1 MPGNPAKRG
10 LEMPGEDYSDLDKRV
25 REIEVDIA
33 RLQEWMRS
41 VNEQIKTFVTKS
53 EFGPVRLIAYGLAT
67 AVMGSV
73 VTAVIAKVIVK

>member
-1 MPGNPAKRG
+1 
-10 LEMPGEDYSDLDKRV
+10 MPGEDYSGLDKRV
-25 REIEVDIA
+25 REIEIDIA
-33 RLQEWMRS
+33 TLQEWMRS